1 MSSKTRSKK
10 TRPPRSGKKRSPR
23 QLLLNRIGLVVVA
36 AFVAFALYVIFTTPP
51 NPGNTRRLPDRVGEP
66 WEYDARFDAYWD
78 PRPGHEHWHE
88 GRPPA
93 PDEQ

>member
-1 MSSKTRSKK
+1 MSSKTHSKK
-10 TRPPRSGKKRSPR
+10 ARSGRSGKRPTPR
-23 QLLLNRIGLVVVA
+23 QRLINRVGLVAVV
-36 AFVAFALYVIFTTPP
+36 AFVAFALHVLFTTPP
-51 NPGNTRRLPDRVGEP
+51 DPSNTRRQPDRVGEP
-66 WEYDARFDAYWD
+66 WEYDARFDMYWD